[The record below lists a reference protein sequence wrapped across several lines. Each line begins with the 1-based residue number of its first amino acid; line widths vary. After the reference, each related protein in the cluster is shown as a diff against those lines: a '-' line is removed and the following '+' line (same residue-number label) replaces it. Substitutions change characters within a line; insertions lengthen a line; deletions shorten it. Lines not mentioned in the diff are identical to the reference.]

1 MNHIYKM
8 FGDLILGF
16 LEGIERLKRT
26 FQKKPVPSL
35 VALNIE
41 WCTNSS
47 WMDRLV
53 SYKQLD
59 LWTLN
64 K

>member
-1 MNHIYKM
+1 ML
-8 FGDLILGF
+8 GDLILGF
-16 LEGIERLKRT
+16 LEGIERLKRP
-26 FQKKPVPSL
+26 FEEKPVPSL
-35 VALNIE
+35 IVLNID